1 VDHHAVAGD
10 VSPELPAA
18 RQLLVSLR
26 STGLNDLYGVAGDG
40 TNAAAPLFNPRGPR
54 VIVDIVGANDH
65 RFDVALAV
73 GLADRLEVEIDAI
86 DCTYQASPVA

>member
-1 VDHHAVAGD
+1 MDHHAVADD

-26 STGLNDLYGVAGDG
+26 STGLNDLDGVAGDG

-54 VIVDIVGANDH
+54 VIVIVDIVWANDH
-65 RFDVALAV
+65 RVDIALAV
-73 GLADRLEVEIDAI
+73 GLAANDSR
-86 DCTYQASPVA
+86 S